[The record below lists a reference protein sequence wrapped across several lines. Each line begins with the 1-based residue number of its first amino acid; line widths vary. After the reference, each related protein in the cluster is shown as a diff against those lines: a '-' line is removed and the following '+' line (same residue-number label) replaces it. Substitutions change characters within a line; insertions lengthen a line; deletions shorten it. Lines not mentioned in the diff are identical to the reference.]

1 MNAFLVIESFCSNN
15 TPSARPFALFS
26 ILRKRRL
33 TLIRSNADGE
43 ERAVLSPNSIGPV
56 PGNDTT
62 GFIDA
67 VYKSS
72 LAALLGLNASL
83 TTFCN
88 QPRLVPAGEYQSSRI
103 AEVDTHNPAISPLV
117 PM

>member
-1 MNAFLVIESFCSNN
+1 M
-15 TPSARPFALFS
+15 
-26 ILRKRRL
+26 LRKRRL

-43 ERAVLSPNSIGPV
+43 ASAVLSPNRIGPE
-56 PGNDTT
+56 PGNATT
-62 GFIDA
+62 GLIAD

-88 QPRLVPAGEYQSSRI
+88 PPLDVPAGEIQSSPI
-103 AEVDTHNPAISPLV
+103 VEVETHKPAMSPLQ